1 MKHIILMSIFL
12 TSLTFGQELKIKAN
26 TFIADEK
33 KGISI
38 FKGDVNVIKKN
49 DELNASKVT
58 IYTDKKNQPTKFV
71 ALGNVSF
78 KIETKQGSKYEGT
91 ASKVI
96 YLPKD
101 KEYHFYE
108 NVLLKQLTEKKEI
121 RGDEVILNITDGQA
135 YAKGLKKEPV
145 IMIFNI
151 DEEEETK

>member
-1 MKHIILMSIFL
+1 MKLIIMLFL
-12 TSLTFGQELKIKAN
+12 ATLALSQELKIKAN
-26 TFIADEK
+26 SFSADENR
-33 KGISI
+33 GISI
-38 FKGDVNVIKKN
+38 FQGDVNIIKKN

-58 IYTDKKNQPTKFV
+58 IYTDKKNRPTKFL
-71 ALGNVSF
+71 AFGNVTF
-78 KIETKQGSKYEGT
+78 KIETKQGAKYEGK

-96 YLPKD
+96 YLPGD

-108 NVLLKQLTEKKEI
+108 NVLLKQLDEKKEI

-151 DEEEETK
+151 DEEEEVE